1 MGEASC
7 QSFIN
12 ESVSKVGSKPTSEMT
27 QYHLN
32 LIFAIIVKRKKSG
45 KKISGHDYGIIGDT
59 FRWLLNIIKEGIK
72 SGTTKNLTI
81 PFARNLD
88 VFPPRSSKV

>member
-32 LIFAIIVKRKKSG
+32 LIFAIIFKRKKSG
-45 KKISGHDYGIIGDT
+45 KKN
-59 FRWLLNIIKEGIK
+59 FRSRLWYHRRHIQMVTEYNKGRNKVRNNKESYNCICKKFGCFSAQVK
-72 SGTTKNLTI
+72 
-81 PFARNLD
+81 
-88 VFPPRSSKV
+88 